1 MEIML
6 GQRHLRESNSLWPG
20 SPESLYRG
28 PWWLLEVPLKRRRGP
43 GEAATASSYSPAQRL
58 QSFPQSPCL
67 EWGLPVLPSPEL
79 AEQRASSFGSEL
91 CGKGPG
97 APPETGPNFR
107 VAPPHPLCGQGLERA
122 FLRGAAPFFL
132 VLPCMGPGE
141 CCQLA
146 PPDPPD
152 PCMRSQRGPPGC
164 VTPGRLPLL
173 SSAVPESH
181 SQSALPTESIL
192 ALLQQPPPPPPQ
204 SPDLQAHRHSLSPMK
219 PRKPSPVVQPGEL
232 HLPEEEVEAEL
243 SFPLCFPKPGPLQR
257 AMAEGNYPPL
267 PAPRA
272 PHGHVRER
280 LCAGRERPDVRSGG
294 PPQTEG
300 GGLPSPVPIPRTKG
314 SPAWTGDKALHYP
327 GPLSQVIDQQSAP
340 ALPEVKSEVMSRAE
354 AAHMPFGPS
363 RSSQSGEKR
372 SGRQPS
378 VTIRTLF
385 STISGSHLSKVLG
398 RLGLTVRP
406 AGPGPEARRDS
417 SPLPLPGC
425 RTSGD
430 VLFRALQATLPRAP
444 PGAGHCQQ
452 AAASPRA
459 AAAPRTP
466 PRPAAAPG
474 APPRAAAAPRAPP
487 RPAAAPRAP
496 PRPAAAPR
504 APPRPAAAP
513 RALPRPAAAPGAPP
527 RPAAAL
533 RAPPRPAAAPTAPPR
548 PAAAP
553 RGPPR
558 EAPFQG
564 PPPFKKVAASPRAAK
579 APKAPPKA
587 ATLPKAVR
595 MQKGTAATAPR
606 AAPS

>member
-219 PRKPSPVVQPGEL
+219 PRKPSPGGAPAWGAAGLQGSPRGPASPQLRPASSLLAVVQPGEL

-385 STISGSHLSKVLG
+385 STISGSHLSKAAAPAETSSSG
-398 RLGLTVRP
+398 PSRP
-406 AGPGPEARRDS
+406 PSQEHPQERGTANK
-417 SPLPLPGC
+417 LPLPQEQPQPQELPQDQPQPQELPQEQPQPQELPQDQPQPQELPQDQPQPQELPQDQPQPQEL
-425 RTSGD
+425 SQD
-430 VLFRALQATLPRAP
+430 QLQPQELPQDQLQP
-444 PGAGHCQQ
+444 
-452 AAASPRA
+452 
-459 AAAPRTP
+459 
-466 PRPAAAPG
+466 
-474 APPRAAAAPRAPP
+474 
-487 RPAAAPRAP
+487 
-496 PRPAAAPR
+496 
-504 APPRPAAAP
+504 
-513 RALPRPAAAPGAPP
+513 
-527 RPAAAL
+527 
-533 RAPPRPAAAPTAPPR
+533 
-548 PAAAP
+548 
-553 RGPPR
+553 
-558 EAPFQG
+558 
-564 PPPFKKVAASPRAAK
+564 
-579 APKAPPKA
+579 
-587 ATLPKAVR
+587 
-595 MQKGTAATAPR
+595 
-606 AAPS
+606 